1 MFVCDLT
8 MLLEALAYHTPYF
21 MLEYA
26 SSHGIFSS
34 IDNGHSKLCAIDFD
48 LRFRITA
55 MRETRWNRRKI
66 ILEKICHNDDDSSLI
81 SIQENVIARKDK
93 SFLVSCH
100 IDFVNIGKE
109 TFPAWSSTIFS
120 SINTF
125 INLII
130 LLALPV
136 KDYELVQRVVQINRI
151 I

>member
-1 MFVCDLT
+1 MKYSYDLPECFVCDLM

-21 MLEYA
+21 MLEHA

-48 LRFRITA
+48 PRFRITA
-55 MRETRWNRRKI
+55 TREARRNRRKI

-93 SFLVSCH
+93 SSLVSCH
-100 IDFVNIGKE
+100 IDFVNIGKV

-125 INLII
+125 MNNLVSISW
-130 LLALPV
+130 
-136 KDYELVQRVVQINRI
+136 
-151 I
+151 